1 MFEERYHP
9 AVKKDLRKIDRGAR
23 EKIKDVW
30 LPKLLSDPHEGKE
43 LTGPLS
49 GIRSYHFKVE
59 NVQYRI
65 AYVLEEND
73 LIINVLMIAKRE
85 SFYQILSKR
94 IK

>member
-1 MFEERYHP
+1 MFKERYHP
-9 AVKKDLRKIDRGAR
+9 AVKKDLRKIDRDAR

-30 LPKLLSDPHEGKE
+30 LPKLLSEPHEGKE

-49 GIRSYHFKVE
+49 GIRSYHFKAGK
-59 NVQYRI
+59 VQYRI

-73 LIINVLMIAKRE
+73 FIINVLMIAKRE

>member
-1 MFEERYHP
+1 MFKERYHP
-9 AVKKDLRKIDRGAR
+9 AVKKDLRKIDRNAR
-23 EKIKDVW
+23 EKIKNVW
-30 LPKLLSDPHEGKE
+30 LPKILSEPHEGKE

-49 GIRSYHFKVE
+49 GIRSYHLKVGK
-59 NVQYRI
+59 VQYRI

-73 LIINVLMIAKRE
+73 FIINVLMIAKRE

>member
-1 MFEERYHP
+1 MFKERYHP
-9 AVKKDLRKIDRGAR
+9 TVKKDLRKIDRDAR

-30 LPKLLSDPHEGKE
+30 LPKLLSEPHEGKE

-49 GIRSYHFKVE
+49 GIRSYHFKVGK
-59 NVQYRI
+59 VQYRI

-73 LIINVLMIAKRE
+73 FIINVLMIAKRE